1 MKLSYLEGDKESILA
16 FGMNGSLLAQ
26 MHCYYMRR
34 PSFFQCEACTDAVVM
49 KIGKQEFDAL
59 VAESPY
65 FARWVLAD
73 ATASVTTFTMPA
85 ADVELTANYREQG
98 PTTGLNAVT
107 AEQLAIYPNPATS
120 YVRICGDHGTP
131 YTIYSITGKV
141 VAQGTITGETIPV
154 ADLSNGLYVVKA
166 GDKASRF
173 VKE

>member
-1 MKLSYLEGDKESILA
+1 MKLSYLEDDKESILA

-85 ADVELTANYREQG
+85 EDVEINVTFTTAIDDTEDILPKIKNA
-98 PTTGLNAVT
+98 GL
-107 AEQLAIYPNPATS
+107 
-120 YVRICGDHGTP
+120 
-131 YTIYSITGKV
+131 K
-141 VAQGTITGETIPV
+141 
-154 ADLSNGLYVVKA
+154 
-166 GDKASRF
+166 
-173 VKE
+173 